1 MTSGF
6 LCFIIPA
13 MSTLSFI
20 EKNLSDIQIPAEL
33 LEGKRHLTPAEISV
47 LEDNLN
53 SSDDGTWSNF
63 YVDDDRI
70 GFDPTLIKGSHFSGF
85 VILGRLWPA
94 YLKYHDL
101 ELKTGITNSRV
112 RNVVTGNDNAI
123 ANVSYLENYRT
134 GDRVMLFNIQ
144 EMSCTNHSKFGNG
157 ILKEGEPEKNRITI
171 AVGNENG
178 GREILPFEKMIP
190 ADAYIWSRFRADKA
204 LLEKLKEMTEK
215 DFSSSLGT
223 FGTVDDEA
231 VIKNTT
237 LIKDAKIGGN
247 AYIKGAFKIKNVTI
261 FSSPD
266 EVSQIGEGVELVNG
280 IVGSGSRIFYQS
292 VAVRFVIGK
301 NCQLKY
307 GARLLNSVLGDN
319 STVSCCE
326 LLNNLI
332 FPFHEQHHNSSFL
345 ISTTVLGQSNIAAG
359 ATIGSNHNSR
369 SPDGEIIAGRGFWPG
384 LCTNFKHSSRFSSF
398 VLASKGNYQHE
409 LDISY
414 PFSLVAPSCDAFSPV
429 TIVPAWWF
437 MYNTFAVVRN
447 KYKFKSRDR
456 RHIKVQNIETDPIA
470 PDTVQEIIFAVDRII
485 TLTSERLESLDRE
498 RFEKA
503 DSKESLLLQAKDFLH
518 SEPEK
523 VPTLFDPNSQKKYGA
538 QIHKAGR
545 AYKIYRKVLKYFIAE
560 SLLEFAEKHSLH
572 EITKETVKDK
582 IKKIP
587 LYTKWRNVGGQIIP
601 EECLSLLVGKI
612 KSGEIDDWDK
622 VHDFYNQCQENYA
635 DYKARYSVF
644 IIERMYSKKLEDFS
658 SAQIDNAVKDVVSLA
673 EASYTS
679 SYKSREKDYTDY
691 YRTMVYDSKEELEAV
706 IGKLEDNDFLKT
718 LKADIGPFCRKVEQ
732 VFGGLKKQ

>member
-1 MTSGF
+1 MR
-6 LCFIIPA
+6 LCFIIPW

-20 EKNLSDIQIPAEL
+20 EKNLSEIQIPAEL
-33 LEGKRHLTPAEISV
+33 LKGKRRLTPAEISV

-53 SSDDGTWSNF
+53 TSDDGTWDNF

-101 ELKTGITNSRV
+101 ELKTGITNSRI

-123 ANVSYLENYRT
+123 SNVSYLENYRT

-190 ADAYIWSRFRADKA
+190 ADAYIWSKFRADKA

-215 DFSSSLGT
+215 DFSPSLGT

-384 LCTNFKHSSRFSSF
+384 LCTNFKHNSRFASF

-414 PFSLVAPSCDAFSPV
+414 PFSLVAPSENAFSPV
-429 TIVPAWWF
+429 DIVPAWWF

-456 RHIKVQNIETDPIA
+456 RLTKVQNIETDPIA
-470 PDTVQEIIFAVDRII
+470 PDTVQEIISAVDRII

-503 DSKESLLLQAKDFLH
+503 ESKESLLIQAKDFLH

-523 VPTLFDPNSQKKYGA
+523 VPVLFDPNSQKKHGA
-538 QIHKAGR
+538 HIHKAGR
-545 AYKIYRKVLKYFIAE
+545 AYKIYRKVLKYFAAE
-560 SLLEFAEKHSLH
+560 SLLEFAEKHSLSC
-572 EITKETVKDK
+572 ITKETVKER

-587 LYTKWRNVGGQIIP
+587 LHTKWRNVGGQIVP
-601 EECLSLLVGKI
+601 EKCLSLLIEKI
-612 KSGEIDDWDK
+612 KSGEIENWDK
-622 VHDFYNQCQENYA
+622 VHGFYSQCQENYT

-644 IIERMYSKKLEDFS
+644 IIETMYSKSLEDFS
-658 SAQIDNAVKDVVSLA
+658 SAQVENVVKDVLDVA
-673 EASYTS
+673 NAAYTS

-691 YRTMVYDSKEELEAV
+691 YRTMVYDSREELEAV
-706 IGKLEDNDFLKT
+706 IGRLEDNDFLKT
-718 LKADIGPFCRKVEQ
+718 LKADIGIFCRKAEQ
-732 VFGGLKKQ
+732 VFGGLKSQ